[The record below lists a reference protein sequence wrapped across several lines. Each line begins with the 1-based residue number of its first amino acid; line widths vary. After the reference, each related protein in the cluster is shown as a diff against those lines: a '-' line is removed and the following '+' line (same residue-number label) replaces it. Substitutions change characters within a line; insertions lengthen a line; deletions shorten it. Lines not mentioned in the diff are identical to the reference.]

1 MKNLKLNSRVTAVF
15 LTVAIVFS
23 ATPLSV
29 FAVEKTDLQVL
40 NNEVDKNIDLPNVVT
55 KGKDKFRSDRILVKF
70 KDDKKFKIVN
80 LKSDE
85 NVETALQNYKKLSNV
100 VYAEP
105 DYIAFA
111 DTVPNDP
118 YYSPYQWHLD
128 NSANSGIN
136 TEEAWNISIGSG
148 VVVAVIDT
156 GVAYETASRLGRNY
170 YQAPDLAN
178 TCFVQ
183 GYDFINADA
192 YPNDDQGHGTHVAGT
207 IAQSTNNNIGVAG
220 VAYGSCIMPIKA
232 LDANGSGSYSAI
244 ADSIHYAV
252 DNGAIV
258 INMSLGGTA
267 DSSALRDAVAYAYN
281 QGVTVVAAAGNDNS
295 SDPHYPSSYNDY
307 VISVGATDYTKS
319 RAPYS
324 NYGPDVDVVAP
335 GGDTGED
342 ANGDGYVDGILQ
354 NTFSNTLNNFGYYF
368 YQGTSMASPHVAG
381 VAALLISSGKATT
394 SNTVRQALES
404 TAQDLGVAGR
414 DDQFGYGLV
423 DAFASLSSSS
433 TNPSTTTPPVE
444 NVPAEVVITSV
455 SAVNTRVNGGYDIR
469 VSAKNNEVVTE
480 AVTYDIDVLA
490 PNGSAVTWSGLGDKI
505 ANVPSGATLSQR
517 WQGKVP
523 RNAVKGTYT
532 IQAKLVVKGMVTST
546 STKTFIV
553 K

>member
-1 MKNLKLNSRVTAVF
+1 M
-15 LTVAIVFS
+15 
-23 ATPLSV
+23 
-29 FAVEKTDLQVL
+29 
-40 NNEVDKNIDLPNVVT
+40 
-55 KGKDKFRSDRILVKF
+55 
-70 KDDKKFKIVN
+70 
-80 LKSDE
+80 
-85 NVETALQNYKKLSNV
+85 
-100 VYAEP
+100 
-105 DYIAFA
+105 
-111 DTVPNDP
+111 
-118 YYSPYQWHLD
+118 
-128 NSANSGIN
+128 
-136 TEEAWNISIGSG
+136 
-148 VVVAVIDT
+148 IDT
-156 GVAYETASRLGRNY
+156 GVAYETASRSGRNY

-192 YPNDDQGHGTHVAGT
+192 HPNDDQGHGTHVAGT
-207 IAQSTNNNIGVAG
+207 IAQSTNNNMGVAG

-244 ADSIHYAV
+244 ADSIYYAV
-252 DNGAIV
+252 NNGAMV

-267 DSSALRDAVAYAYN
+267 DSSALRDAVAYAYS

-295 SDPHYPSSYNDY
+295 SASHYPSSYNDY
-307 VISVGATDYTKS
+307 VISVGATDYTKN

-324 NYGPDVDVVAP
+324 NYGSDVDIVAP
-335 GGDTGED
+335 GGDTSED

-354 NTFSNTLNNFGYYF
+354 NTFANIFNNFSYYF

-394 SNTVRQALES
+394 SSAVRQALES
-404 TAQDLGVAGR
+404 TAQDLGVTGR

-423 DAFASLSSSS
+423 DAFASLST
-433 TNPSTTTPPVE
+433 TNTSTTTPPIE
-444 NVPAEVVITSV
+444 NVPAKVIISSV
-455 SAVNTRVNGGYDIR
+455 SAINTRVNGGYDIK

-480 AVTYDIDVLA
+480 TVTYDIDVLS

-505 ANVPSGATLSQR
+505 VNISAGATLDQR

-523 RNAVKGTYT
+523 RNAVKGTY
-532 IQAKLVVKGMVTST
+532 IVQAKLVVKGMVTST